1 MAKVDVSMPKMG
13 ESITEGT
20 VIVWHKQPGDE
31 VEQDETLLEI
41 GTDKVDTEVPS
52 PAAGVLDEIL
62 VEEGDTVEVGTII
75 ARLETE
81 VDAASEADTA
91 SPAPEASAHD
101 ADAAAAPDAAAVD
114 AVDGVD
120 ASADA
125 DAEPDMPSDNGAAEE
140 VAEEAA
146 SDSAPADEAATED
159 MEDMEVV
166 MPKMGESITEGTIIA
181 WFKDVGDPIDLDE
194 TLLEIGT
201 DKVDTEVPS
210 PAAGV
215 LKERLVEEG
224 DTVEV
229 GTVIAVVG
237 AEAEAAAGD
246 STPADSSPESTTSTA
261 ESTEGGDTAPRTT
274 EPEPVTD
281 HGRPPEPVADDGRP
295 ITRRGEDGQFF
306 SPLVRSIAETEGL
319 SMSELESIEGS
330 GREGRVTKEDVL
342 DYLET
347 REAQPEPTEAKPDPT
362 EAPPEPATDSGDT
375 APTSEPAPAQPTP
388 APQAPASR
396 TPERGSYTVEAGP
409 SEEELK
415 QQYGDRIEVVEMDR
429 MRKITAEHMVRS
441 KATSAHVTS
450 FAEADV
456 TGLVKFRERH
466 KEAFQEREGVKLTF
480 TPFFV
485 QAAVEALRDHPTLN
499 ASVEGDKIVQKK
511 NYHIGIAVA
520 IGNKGLLAPVIRN
533 AGDLNVSGLARK
545 MADTAKRARSKQ
557 LQPDELQGGTFTVTN
572 IGSLGS
578 LMGTPV
584 INQPQVGI
592 LATGAI
598 KKRPVVVEDPDMG
611 DVIAVRHMM
620 YLSLSYDHRVVDGAL
635 GSSFLHR
642 CVEVLESYSAD
653 DEL

>member
-1 MAKVDVSMPKMG
+1 MAKVDVEMPKMG

-52 PAAGVLDEIL
+52 PEAGVLSEIL

-81 VDAASEADTA
+81 ADAAVESAPSDAPEDTADAEAADEPADTA
-91 SPAPEASAHD
+91 TPEETTE
-101 ADAAAAPDAAAVD
+101 ADAS
-114 AVDGVD
+114 
-120 ASADA
+120 SADA
-125 DAEPDMPSDNGAAEE
+125 SSTETP
-140 VAEEAA
+140 
-146 SDSAPADEAATED
+146 APAADD
-159 MEDMEVV
+159 HEVV

-181 WFKDVGDPIDLDE
+181 WHKDVGEEVSLDE
-194 TLLEIGT
+194 TILEIGT

-224 DTVEV
+224 ETVEV
-229 GTVIAVVG
+229 GTPIAIIG
-237 AEAEAAAGD
+237 AEAGSAPQPAEATPDTSGEPQQEATQEAASAPTSGD
-246 STPADSSPESTTSTA
+246 GAVGS
-261 ESTEGGDTAPRTT
+261 GG
-274 EPEPVTD
+274 
-281 HGRPPEPVADDGRP
+281 P
-295 ITRRGEDGQFF
+295 IERRGPDGSFY
-306 SPLVRSIAETEGL
+306 SPLVRSIAQEEGL
-319 SMSELESIEGS
+319 SMSELQSIDGS

-342 DYLET
+342 AYLET
-347 REAQPEPTEAKPDPT
+347 REAGDVQTATETA
-362 EAPPEPATDSGDT
+362 APAT
-375 APTSEPAPAQPTP
+375 APSRPPRPSRPAPST
-388 APQAPASR
+388 
-396 TPERGSYTVEAGP
+396 GGGYTVEEGP
-409 SEEELK
+409 SADELR
-415 QQYGDRIEVVEMDR
+415 QRYDERVEIVEMDR

-456 TGLVKFRERH
+456 TGLVQFREKH
-466 KEAFQEREGVKLTF
+466 KQAFQEREGIKLTY

-485 QAAVEALRDHPTLN
+485 KAAVEALRKHPVLN
-499 ASVEGDKIVQKK
+499 ASVEGDKIVMKK
-511 NYHIGIAVA
+511 DYHVGIAVA
-520 IGNKGLLAPVIRN
+520 IGEKGLMAPVIRD
-533 AGDLNVSGLARK
+533 AGNLNLTGLASK
-545 MADTAKRARSKQ
+545 AANIAGRARNKQ

-578 LMGTPV
+578 LMGTPI

-620 YLSLSYDHRVVDGAL
+620 YLSLSYDHRIIDGSM
-635 GSSFLHR
+635 GSSFLHT
-642 CVEVLESYSAD
+642 VVDELESIGPD
-653 DEL
+653 DNIL

>member
-1 MAKVDVSMPKMG
+1 MAKVDVEMPKMG

-52 PAAGVLDEIL
+52 PEAGVLSEVL

-81 VDAASEADTA
+81 ADATVESAPSDAPEDTADTTADTPAEPDVTVEADTSA
-91 SPAPEASAHD
+91 TEAPAPA
-101 ADAAAAPDAAAVD
+101 ADDH
-114 AVDGVD
+114 
-120 ASADA
+120 
-125 DAEPDMPSDNGAAEE
+125 
-140 VAEEAA
+140 
-146 SDSAPADEAATED
+146 
-159 MEDMEVV
+159 EVV

-181 WFKDVGDPIDLDE
+181 WHKDVGDEVALDE
-194 TLLEIGT
+194 TILEIGT

-224 DTVEV
+224 ETVEV
-229 GTVIAVVG
+229 GTPIAVIG
-237 AEAEAAAGD
+237 AEAGSAPQPATAAPDTSGEPQQETTQEASQEAASAPTSGD
-246 STPADSSPESTTSTA
+246 GAVGS
-261 ESTEGGDTAPRTT
+261 GG
-274 EPEPVTD
+274 
-281 HGRPPEPVADDGRP
+281 P
-295 ITRRGEDGQFF
+295 IERRGPDGSFY
-306 SPLVRSIAETEGL
+306 SPLVRSIAEEEGL
-319 SMSELESIEGS
+319 SMSELQSIDGS

-342 DYLET
+342 AYLDT
-347 REAQPEPTEAKPDPT
+347 REAGGVQTATETA
-362 EAPPEPATDSGDT
+362 APAT
-375 APTSEPAPAQPTP
+375 APSRPPRPSRPAPST
-388 APQAPASR
+388 
-396 TPERGSYTVEAGP
+396 GGGYTVEEGP
-409 SEEELK
+409 SAEELR
-415 QQYGDRIEVVEMDR
+415 QRYDERVEVVEMDR

-456 TGLVKFRERH
+456 TGLVQFREKH
-466 KEAFQEREGVKLTF
+466 KQAFQEREGIKLTY

-485 QAAVEALRDHPTLN
+485 KAAVEALREHPVLN
-499 ASVEGDKIVQKK
+499 ASVEGDKIVMKK
-511 NYHIGIAVA
+511 DYHVGIAVA
-520 IGNKGLLAPVIRN
+520 IGEKGLMAPVIRD
-533 AGDLNVSGLARK
+533 AGNLNLTGLASK
-545 MADTAKRARSKQ
+545 AANIAGRARNKQ

-578 LMGTPV
+578 LMGTPI

-598 KKRPVVVEDPDMG
+598 KKRPVVVEDPEMG

-620 YLSLSYDHRVVDGAL
+620 YLSLSYDHRIIDGSM
-635 GSSFLHR
+635 GSSFLHT
-642 CVEVLESYSAD
+642 VVDELESIGPD
-653 DEL
+653 DNIL

>member
-91 SPAPEASAHD
+91 SPAPEASADD
-101 ADAAAAPDAAAVD
+101 ADAAAASDAAAVD

-229 GTVIAVVG
+229 GTVIAIVG
-237 AEAEAAAGD
+237 AEASADAAAAA
-246 STPADSSPESTTSTA
+246 PADSGDAAPASES
-261 ESTEGGDTAPRTT
+261 EAPQ
-274 EPEPVTD
+274 PEPQSE
-281 HGRPPEPVADDGRP
+281 PAPQPVADDGRP
-295 ITRRGEDGQFF
+295 ISRRGEDGQFF

-396 TPERGSYTVEAGP
+396 TPQRGSYTVEAGP

>member
-1 MAKVDVSMPKMG
+1 MAKVDVEMPKMG

-52 PAAGVLDEIL
+52 PEAGTLTDIL

-75 ARLETE
+75 ARIETE
-81 VDAASEADTA
+81 AD
-91 SPAPEASAHD
+91 
-101 ADAAAAPDAAAVD
+101 AAVD
-114 AVDGVD
+114 AKPSDAPEDSAGEDQEAAVDDQEATEV
-120 ASADA
+120 AKEQADA
-125 DAEPDMPSDNGAAEE
+125 DSAGA
-140 VAEEAA
+140 
-146 SDSAPADEAATED
+146 SGGED
-159 MEDMEVV
+159 HEIV

-181 WFKDVGDPIDLDE
+181 WHKEIGDEVDLDE
-194 TLLEIGT
+194 TILEIGT

-224 DTVEV
+224 ETVEV
-229 GTVIAVVG
+229 GTPIAVIG
-237 AEAEAAAGD
+237 AEAGSAAPQP
-246 STPADSSPESTTSTA
+246 STPAPDTSDESQQEATQEAASAPTS
-261 ESTEGGDTAPRTT
+261 GDGAVASG
-274 EPEPVTD
+274 EPIE
-281 HGRPPEPVADDGRP
+281 
-295 ITRRGEDGQFF
+295 RRGPDGSFY
-306 SPLVRSIAETEGL
+306 SPLVRSIAEEEGL
-319 SMSELESIEGS
+319 SMSELQSIEGS

-347 REAQPEPTEAKPDPT
+347 REAGGTQTATETA
-362 EAPPEPATDSGDT
+362 APAT
-375 APTSEPAPAQPTP
+375 APSRPPRPSRPAP
-388 APQAPASR
+388 SG
-396 TPERGSYTVEAGP
+396 GSGYKVEEGP
-409 SEEELK
+409 SADELR
-415 QQYGDRIEVVEMDR
+415 QRYDERVEIVEMDR

-456 TGLVKFRERH
+456 TGLVKFRE
-466 KEAFQEREGVKLTF
+466 KNKQAFQEREGIKLTF

-485 QAAVEALRDHPTLN
+485 KAAVEALRKHPVLN
-499 ASVEGDKIVQKK
+499 ASVEGDKIVMKK
-511 NYHIGIAVA
+511 DYHVGIAVA
-520 IGNKGLLAPVIRN
+520 IGKKGLMAPVIRD
-533 AGDLNVSGLARK
+533 AGNLNLTGLASK
-545 MADTAKRARSKQ
+545 AANIADRARNKQ

-578 LMGTPV
+578 LMGTPI

-620 YLSLSYDHRVVDGAL
+620 YLSLSYDHRIIDGSM
-635 GSSFLHR
+635 GSSFLHT
-642 CVEVLESYSAD
+642 VVDELESISPD
-653 DEL
+653 DNLL